1 MKLFEKIPS
10 SMMAV
15 TVVMAALAPLVFVVA
30 KDSQGLMVVWM
41 GIYIA
46 VGVIAGLGA
55 YFFERSKKDK
65 AEGFSKG
72 VEQNAASAEGVKDP
86 NKIAQIDHM
95 RKEFQRGID
104 IYKRYGKDLYSLPW
118 YVVVGESGSGKTE
131 ALRRSEIGF
140 PEKLQDKWQ
149 GSGGTLSMHW
159 WFTSKAVILDTAGR
173 LFVQDG
179 LDGEGGQSQWVSF
192 LQMLR
197 KNRPDCPINGLILV
211 IPATRLLSYQDPER
225 EAASLGKLDEN
236 AGQISRQMETLQTE
250 LGIRFPVY
258 IMVSKTDQI
267 TGFREFFSGIDR
279 ADERYQMLGWSNPA
293 SLGETFSPQS
303 VADYIQSVSDRLKRR
318 LMSDLRNPEPET
330 AHGLRI
336 GEVNALYSFPSSFA
350 SMAPKLSRYL
360 KQVFA
365 ADEWSA
371 KPPFLRGIYFT
382 SALQQGRVLDEAVA
396 KALGIPLESMDGSGT
411 EEVMSLT
418 KNRTYFVRDL
428 FLEKIFKEKGLVT
441 KSDKV
446 RAEISGWKLWLPAC
460 FVLGLLLFG
469 AMGWFTNRPGPES
482 AHWTSLFELK
492 SDDPKHVLKPLV
504 RIDAKNRK
512 VVWNGP
518 GDKQIFDVLG
528 QLGQDVKSRPKF
540 GWVFVPAQ
548 WFDGSL
554 KLERE
559 NAYTNI
565 VARVFGDLIKDV
577 SPSVMNIPAEDMKGS
592 DWKAIE
598 ALLLFKYGKIQG
610 NELLT
615 PGGGK
620 DKLKVE
626 AVVADLVNSQGMGD
640 SEENKDSNVELLSS
654 VVSGASS
661 LAGGGFSDSFSAQL
675 SDLDLA
681 EPIMQLFKSGTLDD
695 MADFKKA
702 IEAISA
708 KYGKI
713 LKSLKPGGTKLSDSD
728 ILSLADDI
736 SRLRKSYPNQI
747 EYFGNKVSDQGEGSK
762 DDEKDKKLDPKEDF
776 RKWIKDNDPSDIM
789 GLGALNKSDPS
800 SKLDEDAE
808 NLLLDESKLL
818 NGIFAALS
826 PAGNDGL
833 FSVEE
838 VDAVLKIMEE
848 KPEAGDVDSARIGTL
863 RKWWFEKYFYP
874 TKFRNY
880 LKFPLV
886 KDEDGKAGTAD
897 DLYISI
903 RLISLAEKSG
913 YGTEKIK
920 LLVDVTEAL
929 FDLTK
934 LNLTN
939 LKNSSAVRKC
949 MIGTRDAGGLSVR
962 VEIWGKSG
970 RLGAIDTGVEANPK
984 PRGPISLDEPLEFK
998 IGGQSVGE
1006 KPRSWCIVQW
1016 RFSTEK
1022 EGWMKSVNDSEGKGL
1037 IFDISAS
1044 DVELPD
1050 AETWPR
1056 LSDFAPPP

>member
-446 RAEISGWKLWLPAC
+446 RAEISGWTPMITALTASISP
-460 FVLGLLLFG
+460 
-469 AMGWFTNRPGPES
+469 
-482 AHWTSLFELK
+482 
-492 SDDPKHVLKPLV
+492 
-504 RIDAKNRK
+504 
-512 VVWNGP
+512 
-518 GDKQIFDVLG
+518 
-528 QLGQDVKSRPKF
+528 
-540 GWVFVPAQ
+540 
-548 WFDGSL
+548 
-554 KLERE
+554 
-559 NAYTNI
+559 
-565 VARVFGDLIKDV
+565 VARRIAVPKT
-577 SPSVMNIPAEDMKGS
+577 
-592 DWKAIE
+592 
-598 ALLLFKYGKIQG
+598 
-610 NELLT
+610 EL
-615 PGGGK
+615 
-620 DKLKVE
+620 E
-626 AVVADLVNSQGMGD
+626 
-640 SEENKDSNVELLSS
+640 
-654 VVSGASS
+654 
-661 LAGGGFSDSFSAQL
+661 GF
-675 SDLDLA
+675 
-681 EPIMQLFKSGTLDD
+681 
-695 MADFKKA
+695 
-702 IEAISA
+702 
-708 KYGKI
+708 
-713 LKSLKPGGTKLSDSD
+713 
-728 ILSLADDI
+728 LSL
-736 SRLRKSYPNQI
+736 LNQ
-747 EYFGNKVSDQGEGSK
+747 V
-762 DDEKDKKLDPKEDF
+762 
-776 RKWIKDNDPSDIM
+776 
-789 GLGALNKSDPS
+789 
-800 SKLDEDAE
+800 
-808 NLLLDESKLL
+808 
-818 NGIFAALS
+818 
-826 PAGNDGL
+826 
-833 FSVEE
+833 
-838 VDAVLKIMEE
+838 
-848 KPEAGDVDSARIGTL
+848 
-863 RKWWFEKYFYP
+863 
-874 TKFRNY
+874 
-880 LKFPLV
+880 
-886 KDEDGKAGTAD
+886 
-897 DLYISI
+897 
-903 RLISLAEKSG
+903 
-913 YGTEKIK
+913 
-920 LLVDVTEAL
+920 
-929 FDLTK
+929 
-934 LNLTN
+934 
-939 LKNSSAVRKC
+939 
-949 MIGTRDAGGLSVR
+949 
-962 VEIWGKSG
+962 
-970 RLGAIDTGVEANPK
+970 
-984 PRGPISLDEPLEFK
+984 
-998 IGGQSVGE
+998 
-1006 KPRSWCIVQW
+1006 
-1016 RFSTEK
+1016 
-1022 EGWMKSVNDSEGKGL
+1022 
-1037 IFDISAS
+1037 
-1044 DVELPD
+1044 
-1050 AETWPR
+1050 
-1056 LSDFAPPP
+1056 